1 MAIVLG
7 NKAIQQLRIGLKKLD
22 RLGVPGQSAATV
34 PRVSGVN
41 RRRVVIV
48 GTLDPAAGD
57 TPSQGIAA
65 GLRYDPDTRV
75 IEATDERF
83 ELWNWDDSLTAEDGT
98 FAKIEWLDGA
108 WDIYW
113 LGCGPKSGFTG
124 LPEVPGE

>member
-83 ELWNWDDSLTAEDGT
+83 ELWNWDDSLTAE
-98 FAKIEWLDGA
+98 E
-108 WDIYW
+108 
-113 LGCGPKSGFTG
+113 
-124 LPEVPGE
+124 